1 MLIITFSFDKR
12 SLTVRYAFLLLAMM
26 VATQSAVYAQN
37 LSTKD
42 IQDLKL
48 EDFQAP
54 VPVGASHPV
63 FINVTTFYNFDSL
76 VKVGDNK
83 YTLRV
88 KTSVDP
94 NRKLS
99 FFDQTRIRKDEVPH
113 LLNHEKGHVIIGF
126 IGANIIAK
134 ELNAKIYT
142 ADYAKE
148 IEQEFQRLLAIAN
161 KMNIEYDKATSH
173 STDYDKQKIWDQ
185 KLMKMFEDTCLPK
198 QDGEK

>member
-1 MLIITFSFDKR
+1 MLIRTFSFNNR
-12 SLTVRYAFLLLAMM
+12 IRTMRYAFVLLTMM
-26 VATQSAVYAQN
+26 VATQSVINAQN

-48 EDFQAP
+48 GDFQAP
-54 VPVGASHPV
+54 VPAGASHPV
-63 FINVTTFYNFDSL
+63 NINVTTFYNFDSL
-76 VKVGDNK
+76 VKVGDNQ
-83 YTLRV
+83 YTLKV

-94 NRKLS
+94 NRKIS

-113 LLNHEKGHVIIGF
+113 VLNHEKGHVIISF

-148 IEQEFQRLLAIAN
+148 IDQEFHKLLA
-161 KMNIEYDKATSH
+161 KHSVMHIEYDKATNH
-173 STDYDKQKIWDQ
+173 STDYINQKIWDQ
-185 KLMKMFEDTCLPK
+185 KLMKMFEDTCMPK
-198 QDGEK
+198 QDGE